1 MKSAARGFSLI
12 TVTVV
17 LAIMSL
23 GAVVLVDIV
32 GLDLEI
38 TGEHRRNFEVEG
50 DAEAAVME
58 MMTDR
63 QVALGAPVFTTP
75 DLKFNYS
82 APVASAIRDD
92 DAGRNYEGELR
103 LVRMAPMLES
113 SHAWSRALVYE
124 VRATA
129 ENERTD
135 REAEVVAEIFR
146 TIVVSPGTELPQMHA
161 R

>member
-1 MKSAARGFSLI
+1 MKHTAKGFSLI

-23 GAVVLVDIV
+23 GAVVLVDVV

-50 DAEAAVME
+50 DAEAAIME

-63 QVALGAPVFTTP
+63 NMATNAPVFTTP
-75 DLKFNYS
+75 DLTHRYAAPAGS
-82 APVASAIRDD
+82 AVRNDD
-92 DAGRNYEGELR
+92 TGRNYEGELR
-103 LVRMAPMLES
+103 LIRVAPMLES

-129 ENERTD
+129 END
-135 REAEVVAEIFR
+135 QVVREAEVVAEIFR